1 MKKQNLLFAAAG
13 LLAIAT
19 STGLAQNSVFTGTT
33 NITTSIS
40 NFNIFIGPTSGATP
54 IGNVT
59 VSTGGALLSGQA
71 TTNGIVIGATASSSS
86 NSLVVDGGL
95 LSGSSLRF
103 SNGINNTI
111 VATNGGQVVIG
122 PAGAFNG
129 LTAIQLSAGTNNSF
143 VATGAGTTV
152 TVNNGNSI
160 QVGTTGGVS
169 NSLTIAGGAQMTIV
183 SGAAVPILLGG
194 TAAANGSRVTF
205 TGAGTIMTNAAG
217 NGTGIRITGGSNNVV
232 TVADGAKVY
241 AGGNGPGLLS
251 AGVVI
256 GGTTN
261 APWSGNKII
270 VEGEGSLLQ
279 SRHTFHVGF
288 ASSGDLIVRDGG
300 QVELLSGSLTIGNS
314 NTATSNNVLVT
325 GGASITAPNA
335 GTSIF
340 VGNASAGNT
349 LTVDQQGT
357 IAASSI
363 WLGVTAGQGSNV
375 LTIDGAGSA
384 VNLVN
389 LLRISSASDNRIIIT
404 NGGSAVISDATG
416 GLTRFDVGFFAGS
429 SNNQVLV
436 TGAGSLLDQQGTTN
450 AISLAAVGLSGDLN
464 SLVVNNGATALLG
477 GTGGTAGENL
487 YVGYNLGADSN
498 SITVTGTGST
508 LTSRG
513 DLVVGR
519 SGSLANT
526 VNVSSGGVAHAAG
539 LAVAVS
545 NTVTT
550 DAGVWIGKDR
560 PSTQS
565 LNILHSQ
572 AASNSVANINGRLE
586 AATAVT
592 VGTQGVLSG
601 TGTVD
606 APTTTIAAGGTI
618 SPGNSPGNITVEG
631 DLVWN
636 GGANYNW
643 QVLGTTDTEGFAAG
657 VTWDLITVTGT
668 LDLTTLSPG
677 NKFNI
682 NLWSLASTGPDV
694 NGDISN
700 FDATTSY
707 EWLAVV
713 AADIVGFDAGDFNVN
728 ASALNGT
735 AGFSNATD
743 PGYTFGVRQEG
754 GNLYV
759 TYDVVPEPSTYAL
772 LALAAAGLGAHVLRR
787 RRK

>member
-1 MKKQNLLFAAAG
+1 MKKQTFLLGAAA
-13 LLAIAT
+13 LLAFGT

-40 NFNIFIGPTSGATP
+40 NFNIWIGPTNGSTP

-59 VSTGGALLSGQA
+59 VSTGGELRSGMA

-86 NSLVVDGGL
+86 NSLIVDGGL

-122 PAGAFNG
+122 PTGAFNG
-129 LTAIQLSAGTNNSF
+129 LTSIQLNAGTNNSF

-160 QVGTTGGVS
+160 QVGTTGGLS
-169 NSLTIAGGAQMTIV
+169 NSLTVANGALFTIV
-183 SGAAVPILLGG
+183 PTTVPIIVGG
-194 TAAANGSRVTF
+194 TGSGSRVTV
-205 TGAGTIMTNAAG
+205 TGAGTIVTNTAG
-217 NGTGIRITGGSNNVV
+217 NQGGLRLNSGTNNEV
-232 TVADGAKVY
+232 TISDGAKFY
-241 AGGNGPGLLS
+241 ASGNGAGLLT

-256 GGTTN
+256 GANTN
-261 APWSGNKII
+261 TPWSGNKII

-279 SRHTFHVGF
+279 SRNTFQVGF
-288 ASSGDLIVRDGG
+288 ASSGDLIVRDRG
-300 QVELLSGSLTIGNS
+300 QVELLSGNMVIGNS

-335 GTSIF
+335 ATIILF
-340 VGNASAGNT
+340 GNASAGNT

-357 IAASSI
+357 IATPSLWVGA
-363 WLGVTAGQGSNV
+363 TAGQGSNV

-384 VNLVN
+384 VNLSNV
-389 LLRISSASDNRIIIT
+389 LRIANASDNRIIIT
-404 NGGSAVISDATG
+404 NGGSAVISNATG
-416 GLTRFDVGFFAGS
+416 AAARFDVGFGAAA

-450 AISLAAVGLSGDLN
+450 SVSLAAIGLSGDLN
-464 SLVVNNGATALLG
+464 SLVVSNGATARFG
-477 GTGGTAGENL
+477 GTGGTAGENF

-539 LAVAVS
+539 LTVAVS

-550 DAGVWIGKDR
+550 DAGVWVGQNR

-572 AASNSVANINGRLE
+572 GGSNSVANVNGRLE

-592 VGTQGVLSG
+592 VGAQGVLSG

-606 APTTTIAAGGTI
+606 APTTTIATGGTI
-618 SPGNSPGNITVEG
+618 SPGNSPGNITIEG

-636 GGANYNW
+636 GGGNYNW
-643 QVLGTTDTEGFAAG
+643 QALGTTNTPSFAAG

-668 LDLTTLSPG
+668 LDLTALSAG
-677 NKFNI
+677 NKFSI
-682 NLWSLASTGPDV
+682 NLWSLASTSPDV

-713 AADIVGFDAGDFNVN
+713 AGSITGFDADNFDVN
-728 ASALNGT
+728 TSALNGT

-772 LALAAAGLGAHVLRR
+772 LTLAAAGLGAHVLRR

>member
-1 MKKQNLLFAAAG
+1 M
-13 LLAIAT
+13 
-19 STGLAQNSVFTGTT
+19 
-33 NITTSIS
+33 
-40 NFNIFIGPTSGATP
+40 
-54 IGNVT
+54 
-59 VSTGGALLSGQA
+59 
-71 TTNGIVIGATASSSS
+71 
-86 NSLVVDGGL
+86 
-95 LSGSSLRF
+95 
-103 SNGINNTI
+103 
-111 VATNGGQVVIG
+111 
-122 PAGAFNG
+122 
-129 LTAIQLSAGTNNSF
+129 
-143 VATGAGTTV
+143 
-152 TVNNGNSI
+152 
-160 QVGTTGGVS
+160 
-169 NSLTIAGGAQMTIV
+169 
-183 SGAAVPILLGG
+183 
-194 TAAANGSRVTF
+194 
-205 TGAGTIMTNAAG
+205 
-217 NGTGIRITGGSNNVV
+217 
-232 TVADGAKVY
+232 
-241 AGGNGPGLLS
+241 
-251 AGVVI
+251 
-256 GGTTN
+256 
-261 APWSGNKII
+261 
-270 VEGEGSLLQ
+270 
-279 SRHTFHVGF
+279 
-288 ASSGDLIVRDGG
+288 
-300 QVELLSGSLTIGNS
+300 
-314 NTATSNNVLVT
+314 
-325 GGASITAPNA
+325 
-335 GTSIF
+335 
-340 VGNASAGNT
+340 
-349 LTVDQQGT
+349 
-357 IAASSI
+357 
-363 WLGVTAGQGSNV
+363 

-384 VNLVN
+384 VNLSNV
-389 LLRISSASDNRIIIT
+389 LRIANASDNRIIIT
-404 NGGSAVISDATG
+404 NGGSAVISNATG
-416 GLTRFDVGFFAGS
+416 AAARFDVGFGAAA

-450 AISLAAVGLSGDLN
+450 SVSLAAIGLSGDLN
-464 SLVVNNGATALLG
+464 SLVVSNGATARFG
-477 GTGGTAGENL
+477 GTGGTAGENF

-539 LAVAVS
+539 LTVAVS

-550 DAGVWIGKDR
+550 DAGVWVGQNR

-572 AASNSVANINGRLE
+572 GGSNSVANVNGRLE

-592 VGTQGVLSG
+592 VGAQGVLSG

-606 APTTTIAAGGTI
+606 APTTTIATGGTI
-618 SPGNSPGNITVEG
+618 SPGNSPGNITIEG

-636 GGANYNW
+636 GGGNYNW
-643 QVLGTTDTEGFAAG
+643 QVLGTTNTPSFAAG

-668 LDLTTLSPG
+668 LDLTALSPG

-682 NLWSLASTGPDV
+682 NLWSLASTSPDV

-713 AADIVGFDAGDFNVN
+713 AGSITGFDADNFDVN
-728 ASALNGT
+728 TSALNGT

-772 LALAAAGLGAHVLRR
+772 LTLAAAGLGAHVLRR